1 MSKKDRA
8 ARSGEAAEAPQQ
20 LTFIVS
26 FAYEVDGAYEIQ
38 ATSAEEA
45 EATTVSASLTSDARL
60 RDGNAALRGELA
72 KCAVAEAE
80 RALVCFSNA

>member
-45 EATTVSASLTSDARL
+45 ERTFEALWHDSPDDVKCDADLSVEPSTLVVHSAEPSD
-60 RDGNAALRGELA
+60 
-72 KCAVAEAE
+72 
-80 RALVCFSNA
+80 